1 MTPQRVI
8 TVGVDTHAD
17 THTATVCDH
26 VGRIIATATFD
37 TTPSGYRRLLSWAKR
52 RGQISSFGI
61 EGTGSYGLGL
71 ARYLAAQGI
80 EVREVNRTN
89 RQHRRRRGKSDPA
102 DSEAAARA
110 VLAGDTTA
118 IPREHTG
125 GVEAIRVLTIARRS
139 AVKAKTQAAN
149 QVRDLVVTAPDD
161 IRSELRNL
169 RTPARMKHCARWRPG
184 DPGDARSATR
194 VAIRQLAQRWMALD
208 AEAKQAERQI
218 RVLLEE
224 LVPSLLAEV
233 GVSTMNAARL
243 VIAAGQNPERLRSEG
258 SFAAL
263 CGTSPVEA
271 SSGKHQRH
279 RINRGGDRDANSALH
294 IAVLVRSSRCE
305 ETQAYIARRTEE
317 GRSQREIW
325 RCLKRA
331 LARRFHRLLIQDLT
345 PALT

>member
-17 THTATVCDH
+17 THTATVCDRQS
-26 VGRIIATATFD
+26 RIIATATFP

-52 RGQISSFGI
+52 RGQIASFGI

-71 ARYLAAQGI
+71 ARFLAAQGI
-80 EVREVNRTN
+80 EVHEVNRVN

-110 VLAGDTTA
+110 VLAGDTSG
-118 IPREHTG
+118 IPKDHTG
-125 GVEAIRVLTIARRS
+125 RVEAVRVLVIARRS

-161 IRSELRNL
+161 IRSELRDL

-184 DPGDARSATR
+184 DPCDAHSATK
-194 VAIRQLAQRWMALD
+194 VAIRRLAQRWIALD
-208 AEAKQAERQI
+208 AEAKQLEAQI
-218 RVLLEE
+218 RALLEE
-224 LVPSLLAEV
+224 LVPTLLAET
-233 GVSTMNAARL
+233 GVSTMNAASL
-243 VIAAGQNPERLRSEG
+243 VIAAGENPHRLRSEG
-258 SFAAL
+258 SFAAV

-271 SSGKHQRH
+271 SSGKHRRH
-279 RINRGGDRDANSALH
+279 RINRGGNRQANSALH
-294 IAVLVRSSRCE
+294 IAVLVRSTRCE
-305 ETQAYIARRTEE
+305 ETRTYIARRTEQ
-317 GRSQREIW
+317 GLSQREIW

-331 LARRFHRLLIQDLT
+331 LARRFHRILITDLT
-345 PALT
+345 AALT

>member
-17 THTATVCDH
+17 SHTATVCDH
-26 VGRIIATATFD
+26 LGRIIATATFD
-37 TTPSGYRRLLSWAKR
+37 TTPAGYRRLLSWAKR
-52 RGQISSFGI
+52 RGQVSSFGI

-71 ARYLAAQGI
+71 ARFLAIQGV

-110 VLAGDTTA
+110 VLAGDITA

-125 GVEAIRVLTIARRS
+125 GVEAVRVLTIARRS

-149 QVRDLVVTAPDD
+149 QVRDLVLTAPDD
-161 IRSELRNL
+161 IRTELRDL

-184 DPGDARSATR
+184 DPCDVRSATR

-233 GVSTMNAARL
+233 GISTMNAARL

-271 SSGKHQRH
+271 SSGKHRRH

-294 IAVLVRSSRCE
+294 IAVLVRSTRCE
-305 ETQAYIARRTEE
+305 ETQAYIARRTAE

-331 LARRFHRLLIQDLT
+331 LARRFHRLLVQDLA

>member
-17 THTATVCDH
+17 THTATACDQL
-26 VGRIIATATFD
+26 GRIIATATFD
-37 TTPSGYRRLLSWAKR
+37 TTPAGYRRLLAWAKR
-52 RGQISSFGI
+52 RGQISSVGI

-71 ARYLAAQGI
+71 ARFLAAQGV

-102 DSEAAARA
+102 DSEAAART
-110 VLAGDTTA
+110 VLAGDTVA
-118 IPREHTG
+118 IPKDHTG
-125 GVEAIRVLTIARRS
+125 GVEAVRVLTIARRS

-149 QVRDLVVTAPDD
+149 QVRDLVLTAPDD
-161 IRSELRNL
+161 IRAELRDL
-169 RTPARMKHCARWRPG
+169 RTPARMRHCARWRPG
-184 DPGDARSATR
+184 DPTNARAATR
-194 VAIRQLAQRWMALD
+194 VAIRRLAQRWMALD
-208 AEAKQAERQI
+208 AEVKEAEQQI

-224 LVPSLLAEV
+224 LVPTLLAEV
-233 GVSTMNAARL
+233 GISTMNAAQL

-263 CGTSPVEA
+263 CGASPVEA
-271 SSGKHQRH
+271 SSGKNRRH
-279 RINRGGDRDANSALH
+279 RINRGGNRNANSALH
-294 IAVLVRSSRCE
+294 IAVLIRASRCE
-305 ETQAYIARRTEE
+305 ETRAYIARRTEE

-331 LARRFHRLLIQDLT
+331 LARRFHRLLVQDLT
-345 PALT
+345 TTLT

>member
-26 VGRIIATATFD
+26 LGRIIVTATFD
-37 TTPSGYRRLLSWAKR
+37 TTPAGYRQLLSWVKR
-52 RGQISSFGI
+52 RGQISSVGI

-71 ARYLAAQGI
+71 ARFLAREGI
-80 EVREVNRTN
+80 EVNEVNRTN

-102 DSEAAARA
+102 DSEAAARS
-110 VLAGDTTA
+110 VLAGDA
-118 IPREHTG
+118 SGAPKERNG
-125 GVEAIRVLTIARRS
+125 GVEAVRVLNIARRS

-161 IRSELRNL
+161 IRSELRDL
-169 RTPARMKHCARWRPG
+169 RTPARMAHCARWRPG
-184 DPGDARSATR
+184 DALDTRSATR
-194 VAIRQLAQRWMALD
+194 VAIRQLAQRWLALD
-208 AEAKQAERQI
+208 TEAKQLQAQMR
-218 RVLLEE
+218 RLLDE
-224 LVPSLLAEV
+224 LVPSLMAEV
-233 GVSTMNAARL
+233 GVSTMNAANL
-243 VIAAGQNPERLRSEG
+243 VIAAGQNPERLRTEG

-279 RINRGGDRDANSALH
+279 RINQGGNRQANSALH
-294 IAVLVRSSRCE
+294 IAVLIRAQRCA
-305 ETQAYIARRTEE
+305 ETRAYVARRTEE
-317 GRSQREIW
+317 GKSQREIW

-331 LARRFHRLLIQDLT
+331 LARRFHRLLVHDLSH
-345 PALT
+345 P

>member
-17 THTATVCDH
+17 THTATVCDQL
-26 VGRIIATATFD
+26 GRIIVTATFD
-37 TTPSGYRRLLSWAKR
+37 ATPAGYRRLLAWAKR
-52 RGQISSFGI
+52 RGVISGFGI

-71 ARYLAAQGI
+71 ARFLTREGV
-80 EVREVNRTN
+80 EVNEVNRTN

-102 DSEAAARA
+102 DSEAAARS
-110 VLAGDTTA
+110 VLAGDATGA
-118 IPREHTG
+118 PKDHTG
-125 GVEAIRVLTIARRS
+125 GVEAVRVLNIARRS

-161 IRSELRNL
+161 IRSELRDL
-169 RTPARMKHCARWRPG
+169 RTPGRMAHCARWRPG
-184 DPGDARSATR
+184 DPLDARSATR
-194 VAIRQLAQRWMALD
+194 VAIRQLAQRWLALD
-208 AEAKQAERQI
+208 AEATQLQAQMR
-218 RVLLEE
+218 RLLDE
-224 LVPSLLAEV
+224 LVPSLMAEV
-233 GVSTMNAARL
+233 GVSTMNAAQL

-279 RINRGGDRDANSALH
+279 RINQGGNRQANSALH
-294 IAVLVRSSRCE
+294 IVVLIRASRCE
-305 ETQAYIARRTEE
+305 ETRSYIARRTEE

-331 LARRFHRLLIQDLT
+331 LARRFHRLLVRDLT
-345 PALT
+345 PSLT